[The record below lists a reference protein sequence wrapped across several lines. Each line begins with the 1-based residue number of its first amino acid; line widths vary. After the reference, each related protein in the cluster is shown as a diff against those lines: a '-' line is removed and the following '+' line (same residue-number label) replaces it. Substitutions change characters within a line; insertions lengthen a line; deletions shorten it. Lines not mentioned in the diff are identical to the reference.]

1 MIEYFISE
9 GIFMSNRK
17 VDTVIIGAGT
27 AGLYALSEVKKS
39 GRSWLLIQGGEDGTT
54 CARVGCMPSKV
65 LLKTAELFNS
75 KDQFANQGILGS
87 SHIELDPAAVMT
99 HLRKMRDMFTDG
111 VRSRTTER
119 MDDNQLIRGYAE
131 FTGKNSLVVN
141 GQVIEFE
148 NAIVATG
155 SSPVIP
161 TPWQNLENVY
171 TTDSFFEIEQLPSST
186 AIIGMGAIGLEMGQA
201 LSQLGVRVA
210 GFDQAETIAGIQDA
224 SLLED
229 AIKTF
234 SSNFPIYLGEPVT
247 LKQGDSGGVTVIQNG
262 IEKSFDTVL
271 IAMGRRS
278 NILNMNLE
286 AAGATII
293 DGQVAFDEQTMS
305 VEGTS
310 LFIAGDS
317 TSERA
322 VMHEAADEGLIAGY
336 NTNKAT
342 PRKFKR
348 KTALGIVFTQP
359 NIARIGDLTED
370 DSTLSSIAKLTTNGR
385 AKVKHAK
392 EGGIK
397 LIADRETGAIR
408 GAEIVSVDGE
418 HLAHLLAWAIEQ
430 NQTVMQL
437 SKMPTYHP
445 VVEEALTSS
454 IDSLAHQLNPNNSSA
469 ENKLTFVD

>member
-1 MIEYFISE
+1 
-9 GIFMSNRK
+9 MSNRK

-65 LLKTAELFNS
+65 LLKTAELFSS
-75 KDQFANQGILGS
+75 KDQFENQGILGS
-87 SHIELDPAAVMT
+87 SHIELDPVAVMM
-99 HLRKMRDMFTDG
+99 HLRKMRDMFTNG

-119 MDDNQLIRGYAE
+119 MDDNHLIRAYAE
-131 FTGKNSLVVN
+131 FTGRNSLTVN
-141 GQVIEFE
+141 NQVIEFD

-161 TPWQNLENVY
+161 TPWQNIPNLY
-171 TTDSFFEIEQLPSST
+171 TTDTFFEIDKLPSSI

-210 GFDQAETIAGIQDA
+210 GYDQASTIAGIQDS

-229 AIKTF
+229 ALETL
-234 SSNFPIYLGEPVT
+234 STDFPINLGEPVS
-247 LKQGDSGGVTVIQNG
+247 LKQNASGGVTVIQNG
-262 IEKSFDTVL
+262 IEESFETVL
-271 IAMGRRS
+271 LALGRRS
-278 NILNMNLE
+278 NSLSMNLE
-286 AAGATII
+286 AAGAAIN
-293 DGQVAFDEQTMS
+293 DGHVAFNEQTMS
-305 VEGTS
+305 VDGTS

-336 NTNKAT
+336 NAT
-342 PRKFKR
+342 QSSPKRFKR
-348 KTALGIVFTQP
+348 KTSLGIVFTQP
-359 NIARIGDLTED
+359 NIARVGDLTED
-370 DSTLSSIAKLTTNGR
+370 DSTISALTKLTTNGR
-385 AKVKHAK
+385 AKVKHAT

-397 LIADRETGAIR
+397 LIADRDTGAIR

-418 HLAHLLAWAIEQ
+418 HLAHLIAWAIEQ
-430 NQTVMQL
+430 NLTAIQL

-445 VVEEALTSS
+445 VIEEALSS
-454 IDSLAHQLNPNNSSA
+454 CIDSLSHQLNPNKSSV
-469 ENKLTFVD
+469 EIKLALLD

>member
-1 MIEYFISE
+1 
-9 GIFMSNRK
+9 
-17 VDTVIIGAGT
+17 
-27 AGLYALSEVKKS
+27 
-39 GRSWLLIQGGEDGTT
+39 
-54 CARVGCMPSKV
+54 
-65 LLKTAELFNS
+65 
-75 KDQFANQGILGS
+75 
-87 SHIELDPAAVMT
+87 
-99 HLRKMRDMFTDG
+99 
-111 VRSRTTER
+111 
-119 MDDNQLIRGYAE
+119 
-131 FTGKNSLVVN
+131 
-141 GQVIEFE
+141 
-148 NAIVATG
+148 
-155 SSPVIP
+155 
-161 TPWQNLENVY
+161 
-171 TTDSFFEIEQLPSST
+171 
-186 AIIGMGAIGLEMGQA
+186 
-201 LSQLGVRVA
+201 
-210 GFDQAETIAGIQDA
+210 
-224 SLLED
+224 
-229 AIKTF
+229 
-234 SSNFPIYLGEPVT
+234 VT

-336 NTNKAT
+336 NASKAT

-385 AKVKHAK
+385 AKVKHAT

-397 LIADRETGAIR
+397 LIADRETGAII

-469 ENKLTFVD
+469 ENKLSFVD